1 MTTAG
6 RDVLDPNL
14 PRRKKSLH
22 FSVESSNVH
31 LGNMSPTS
39 QCGRAGFLSESI
51 LHYWLAG
58 RKQKPGKVKGG
69 KNTIRCK
76 TVEMK

>member
-1 MTTAG
+1 MRQG
-6 RDVLDPNL
+6 RL
-14 PRRKKSLH
+14 PI
-22 FSVESSNVH
+22 
-31 LGNMSPTS
+31 
-39 QCGRAGFLSESI
+39 ESI

-69 KNTIRCK
+69 KNTIRRK